1 MPEIMLPISSLG
13 APVLAGPDLRS
24 VCTWPPPPVRTFRAA
39 DQDARVDA
47 EGVADKTEHY
57 DGADAESAAAHR
69 EAKAAATAH
78 SAAAVIAPVIDI
90 VAAAKIIVTHG
101 GISSSRLIAQKY
113 LTRQSRKIS
122 IPLINNP
129 PGKYCL
135 VRKGPQ
141 IRSAISACD

>member
-1 MPEIMLPISSLG
+1 MHFAER
-13 APVLAGPDLRS
+13 RS
-24 VCTWPPPPVRTFRAA
+24 
-39 DQDARVDA
+39 VDA
-47 EGVADKTEHY
+47 ERIANDAKY
-57 DGADAESAAAHR
+57 DDCANAEAAAAHR

-78 SAAAVIAPVIDI
+78 SAATVVAPVIDI

-141 IRSAISACD
+141 IRLGNLCLRLSRFLLCPVNVSPVGCLVPRRRQRRLSQSI